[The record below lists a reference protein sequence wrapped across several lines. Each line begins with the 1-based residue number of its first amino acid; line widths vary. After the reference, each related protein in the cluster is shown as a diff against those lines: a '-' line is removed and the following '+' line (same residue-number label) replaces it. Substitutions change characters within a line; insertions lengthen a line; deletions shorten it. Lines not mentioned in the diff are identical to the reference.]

1 MESTVNEK
9 QALMIA
15 LAIITK
21 EKDITEYGHSA
32 LRESGQ
38 VLQKML
44 DRKTKSPQFKP
55 LKVKESAK
63 QQFKEMT
70 IAEFEKQELAKSTIR
85 VVKMEGGDA

>member
-44 DRKTKSPQFKP
+44 DDKTKTPHFKP
-55 LKVKESAK
+55 LRAKESVK

-70 IAEFEKQELAKSTIR
+70 IAEFEKQELAKSTVR
-85 VVKMEGGDA
+85 LTKREVEDA

>member
-15 LAIITK
+15 LAIIKK
-21 EKDITEYGHSA
+21 EKDITEYGFSA
-32 LRESGQ
+32 LREAQ
-38 VLQKML
+38 EVLQKML

-55 LKVKESAK
+55 LKVKESPK

-85 VVKMEGGDA
+85 TVTTEGKDA

>member
-15 LAIITK
+15 LAIIKK

-32 LRESGQ
+32 LRESEQ

-44 DRKTKSPQFKP
+44 DDKTKTPQFKP
-55 LKVKESAK
+55 LMVKESAK
-63 QQFKEMT
+63 QPFKEMT